1 VSTLEILGTVTL
13 ALLGLFGGIFAVLKM
28 TYKRGGEER
37 AWATA
42 IADNTDAA
50 RELASSFR
58 DFKETTVA
66 QLHQQSLDHERLVG
80 RVAVMEEK
88 MKGH

>member
-1 VSTLEILGTVTL
+1 MSSLEILGTVTL
-13 ALLGLFGGIFAVLKM
+13 AILGLLGFVGAILKM
-28 TYKRGGEER
+28 TYRRGGVER
-37 AWATA
+37 TWASA

-66 QLHQQSLDHERLVG
+66 QLHAQSLDHERLVG
-80 RVAVMEEK
+80 RVAVIEEK
-88 MKGH
+88 MKGN